1 MIKIVLAT
9 NNAHKV
15 TEFKNCFAEK
25 GIEAEI
31 IPISA
36 TGFSGEIIE
45 DADTFEGNAFIKA
58 KTLCDYTGM
67 ISVADDSGLVV
78 DALGGA
84 PGVFS
89 ARYAGEGCS
98 DADNINKLLADLAEL
113 PDADRSARFVC
124 SICVCRPDGETLTV
138 SAFGG
143 EGEIIDKR
151 RGEGTFGYD
160 PVFYYPPMGKTYAEM
175 TSEEKNS
182 VSHRGRAIE
191 KLLKNKE
198 FFDV

>member
-98 DADNINKLLADLAEL
+98 DADNINKLLADLDEL

-143 EGEIIDKR
+143 EGEIIDKC

>member
-15 TEFKNCFAEK
+15 SEFNNCFREK

-36 TGFSGEIIE
+36 TGFAGEIIE
-45 DADTFEGNAFIKA
+45 DADTFEGNAYIKA
-58 KTLCDYTGM
+58 KALCDYTGM

-78 DALGGA
+78 DALDGA

-98 DADNINKLLADLAEL
+98 DADNIEKLLSELSKL

-143 EGEIIDKR
+143 EGEIIDEC
-151 RGEGTFGYD
+151 RGDGTFGYD

-182 VSHRGRAIE
+182 VSHRGLAIE

-198 FFDV
+198 FFEI